1 MKKKH
6 LISAIIWFAGAFGWL
21 VLLIGNINFRESISM
36 ITMYGILAVLSLIS
50 AILNIIQYRKNKK

>member
-6 LISAIIWFAGAFGWL
+6 LISAIIWFAVAFGWL
-21 VLLIGNINFRESISM
+21 VLLIDNINFRESISM